1 MKKTIVLVLQ
11 AIKKKL
17 DVTFYANLDR
27 FIAYL
32 TLFYMECFLEKLIL
46 TMNFEIDRLN
56 QNKL

>member
-11 AIKKKL
+11 AIRKKL
-17 DVTFYANLDR
+17 DVTFYTNLDR

-46 TMNFEIDRLN
+46 EF
-56 QNKL
+56 